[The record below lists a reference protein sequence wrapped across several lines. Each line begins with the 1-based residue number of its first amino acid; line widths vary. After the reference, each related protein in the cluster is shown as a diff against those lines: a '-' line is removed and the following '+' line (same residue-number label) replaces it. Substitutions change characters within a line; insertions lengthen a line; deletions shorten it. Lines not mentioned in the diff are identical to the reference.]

1 MKEQAYKTTTIN
13 SNINT
18 NKDNIKNSS
27 NNNIIIIN
35 NNNNNSSSSLC
46 KSDPVSL
53 NERILA
59 FTARDPNAA
68 SLSENRIQQRNHKTF
83 YICNLRFWINNKLVR
98 FATY

>member
-1 MKEQAYKTTTIN
+1 MKKQAYKTTTIN
-13 SNINT
+13 SNIST

-27 NNNIIIIN
+27 NNYIIIII
-35 NNNNNSSSSLC
+35 NNSSSSLC

-68 SLSENRIQQRNHKTF
+68 SLSENRIQQRYHKTF
-83 YICNLRFWINNKLVR
+83 YICNLRFWINNKLAR
-98 FATY
+98 FFTY

>member
-1 MKEQAYKTTTIN
+1 MKEQAYKTATIN

-27 NNNIIIIN
+27 NNNIIII
-35 NNNNNSSSSLC
+35 SSLS

-83 YICNLRFWINNKLVR
+83 YICNLRFGSTIS
-98 FATY
+98 